1 VAVRARDPLTATGGI
16 DVDIAAR
23 PKRTPASQQVPD
35 EPAQQHADREDQGD
49 TVSSSV
55 CEFVTDL
62 R

>member
-16 DVDIAAR
+16 DVDIVAR
-23 PKRTPASQQVPD
+23 PKDPASQQVPD
-35 EPAQQHADREDQGD
+35 EPAQQHPDREDQGD